1 MVLSTTPWGF
11 PPLFWESADSSALIS
26 AAHVAALQI
35 WDAGV
40 STDITE
46 KTGGKSK
53 VMILFFQSDQ
63 CQKAKYLL
71 QLGFRVPVR
80 DVAVVSFQAHLVAS
94 PDQMVG

>member
-1 MVLSTTPWGF
+1 MVLSTAPWEF
-11 PPLFWESADSSALIS
+11 S
-26 AAHVAALQI
+26 AAFLGVRGLVCAYQCGDMSPHSRYGMPDYPRTLQRR
-35 WDAGV
+35 
-40 STDITE
+40 
-46 KTGGKSK
+46 GKSK

-63 CQKAKYLL
+63 RQKTKYLL